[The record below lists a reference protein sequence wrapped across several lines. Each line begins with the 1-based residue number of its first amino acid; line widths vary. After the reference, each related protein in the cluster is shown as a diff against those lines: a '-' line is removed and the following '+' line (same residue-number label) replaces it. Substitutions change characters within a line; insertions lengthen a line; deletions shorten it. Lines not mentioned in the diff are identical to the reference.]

1 MYEARTDR
9 LASLDKARES
19 RVYGI
24 KDILTT
30 LLFFC
35 APYTYL
41 ARLENAW
48 SDRVVSLE
56 EWQQFWTTVSLD
68 WSDTNLLVS

>member
-9 LASLDKARES
+9 LASLEEKRHLKE
-19 RVYGI
+19 YGFE
-24 KDILTT
+24 DILTT
-30 LLFFC
+30 LLLFC

-48 SDRVVSLE
+48 ADRVI
-56 EWQQFWTTVSLD
+56 SLD
-68 WSDTNLLVS
+68 DWQKLLATLLLEWSDANLLVS